1 MAQERDGD
9 FLITLAPSEA
19 RPKQGT
25 YFDVVFT
32 IVVFL
37 TCLFSTW
44 TTYLGFSYDIP
55 KLLAAFLAIV
65 IGLCLVAINFKLR
78 EARRK
83 ALGLARP
90 LLALAVV
97 FVFSFIS
104 NTNAI
109 YSYFIARDIVGQT
122 QEEAWRVFDSETNEI
137 LGAINQVPEVV
148 SLADRQSRLAVARQ
162 NLRTQIVDSRN
173 PGFGELA
180 QAHYAEIMELIGTNL
195 TPLRAPEPTAPTEEL
210 AAYAAR
216 LDSFIEEQAKIQFDA
231 DPAAP
236 LVDFRSNILRVRA
249 FYEGKMRAKEY
260 SADTTDLMTRD
271 LDGYAVQARA
281 MLPGG
286 ADLELTSINNTADE
300 IGAFQY
306 TWRNFL
312 NWINPVA
319 IVLSVLL
326 SALLDLLVPLLIIL
340 LYRPDEWY

>member
-9 FLITLAPSEA
+9 FLITLAPSET

-44 TTYLGFSYDIP
+44 TTYLGFSFDIP
-55 KLLAAFLAIV
+55 KVLAAFLSIV

-83 ALGLARP
+83 AQGLARP
-90 LLALAVV
+90 LLALAFV

-109 YSYFIARDIVGQT
+109 YSYFIARDIVGAT
-122 QEEAWRVFDSETNEI
+122 QEEAWRVFDSETSKI
-137 LGAINQVPEVV
+137 LGAIAAAPDVA
-148 SLADRQSRLAVARQ
+148 SLEDRQNRLVVARQ

-180 QAHYAEIMELIGTNL
+180 QAHYAEIMQLLGTNL
-195 TPLRAPEPTAPTEEL
+195 TPLRAPDSTAPMEEL

-216 LDSFIEEQAKIQFDA
+216 LDSFIEEQAKTQFGSDA
-231 DPAAP
+231 AAP
-236 LVDFRSNILRVRA
+236 LVDFRSNIMRVRT
-249 FYEGKMRAKEY
+249 FYEGKIRAKEY

-271 LDGYAVQARA
+271 LDGYAVRARA
-281 MLPGG
+281 LLPGG
-286 ADLELTSINNTADE
+286 DGLELQSINNSADE

-306 TWRNFL
+306 TWRNFI

-326 SALLDLLVPLLIIL
+326 GALLDLLVPLLTIL